1 MLDGINYYPKKKK
14 RILGK
19 LIWLLLFIFLVLGGL
34 WYYFQDLDFSQSKSS
49 SIIISQPTVYVGSE
63 DEVIEDTDESIK
75 YKVIESNEESLDE
88 VVSNYEANTQN

>member
-19 LIWLLLFIFLVLGGL
+19 LIWLLLFILVLGGL

-49 SIIISQPTVYVGSE
+49 SIIISQPAEYVESE
-63 DEVIEDTDESIK
+63 DEVIADTDEPIK
-75 YKVIESNEESLDE
+75 HKVIESNEEFVDE
-88 VVSNYEANTQN
+88 VVSNYEASTQN